1 MSDFVF
7 YNRATPRDIRN
18 TLRGGCSNSFTR
30 GLHLETPFQLFILT
44 QPRNINLFCTLVYRK
59 LQRGKLCSRTLFWQG
74 REEAALFFHWTS
86 SRSGTLDPVKPSFV
100 NHWTIHEHV
109 WKWDFQLGE
118 WEFIQTYLNR
128 PNLYLIIIGYFE
140 TKMFLWH
147 GIHHICLRVYNQG
160 HKF

>member
-109 WKWDFQLGE
+109 WKWDSISFPVRRVTGYTNLFE
-118 WEFIQTYLNR
+118 SSKFISYHYL
-128 PNLYLIIIGYFE
+128 F
-140 TKMFLWH
+140 K
-147 GIHHICLRVYNQG
+147 CLHSGSQILTTL
-160 HKF
+160 